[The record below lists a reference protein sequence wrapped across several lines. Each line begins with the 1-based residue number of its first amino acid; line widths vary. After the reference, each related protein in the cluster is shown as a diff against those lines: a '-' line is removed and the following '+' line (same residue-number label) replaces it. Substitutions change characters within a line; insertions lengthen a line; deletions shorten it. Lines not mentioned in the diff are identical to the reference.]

1 MPDGARLGEAAV
13 PHPAATLPV
22 MAPASLCASCSSVHV
37 VRGRLGQVYLLC
49 RSDVVGAKYPPQPV
63 VNCFAYAPQTDRAT
77 SAADAGTQA

>member
-1 MPDGARLGEAAV
+1 
-13 PHPAATLPV
+13 
-22 MAPASLCASCSSVHV
+22 
-37 VRGRLGQVYLLC
+37 VYLLC